1 VVFIGSWWLYN
12 PNLPWLQPL
21 ASGSIAFIGAGFWTI
36 YGSCGADVMDY
47 DELQTGKRREG
58 AFSACGSWI
67 NKFAMVLGIWASGFI
82 LSSTGFDVK
91 LGGEQT
97 PHAIFGLLLALVA
110 FIRFPLSAERMA
122 DIRSQLEARRG
133 KI

>member
-1 VVFIGSWWLYN
+1 
-12 PNLPWLQPL
+12 
-21 ASGSIAFIGAGFWTI
+21 
-36 YGSCGADVMDY
+36 MDY

-82 LSSTGFDVK
+82 LSSTGFDVS
-91 LGGEQT
+91 LGGAQT
-97 PHAIFGLLLALVA
+97 PHAIFMIRFMFAALPIAGLVIAYIC
-110 FIRFPLSAERMA
+110 FIRFPLSPERMA
-122 DIRSQLEARRG
+122 EIRVQLEARRG